1 MSHAVQASRLKAH
14 IASLETMTR
23 FVLATLALAS
33 GVYTY
38 LGVRSLLDGSATV
51 VFFAAII
58 YSVAVSVAIYGF
70 WTYLIRFLPEMRD
83 AGSRLALFGIMA
95 IGSLMIVA
103 MSSWLN
109 AAALAGSAAVEQ
121 HLAVT
126 LEDYTADLDQAHSNA
141 LGALSLLPDI
151 QRASERFAR
160 LAADEQATGA
170 LTGTSGSGSVVQ
182 LLSQMSAQMDEL
194 EATIEG
200 SRDTIKNGFADGQA
214 RLAAMRA
221 LVSAPGAIAQRSDQF
236 AAEAVALAGVIAA
249 LEQTSIAPSV
259 MRAAADLSVGFIAPV
274 ADGGTSDLAGRQDQV
289 MATIRTS
296 VEAQSKAL
304 SAAAGEILAQP
315 KVPERRYIPLTSA
328 EAVLRYASDFIPS
341 WAGAISIDLL
351 PAVLVGIMAVVHGA
365 MRRGEDHLEGAD
377 RITAGDMMRSLE
389 LHETLLARRQSAKS
403 AVPDEDKPE
412 TSPETNPGSEERG
425 HRPERHPTVARRQE
439 TERAVNQTPA
449 NISAETLPGTSPR
462 HRNRLVR
469 YLSRFDDG
477 EVVRW
482 AFLGMLVG
490 AIGVLALDLRDLS
503 EKNGWL
509 STEAG
514 DASAHAGAD
523 PAASRRDRITASVH
537 RSAAAC
543 HRRRSAPVTAY
554 EFRAGDRR
562 GACRGRQYRAW
573 NGGALCVGNRSA
585 RGICTDRLAEFARR
599 RA

>member
-1 MSHAVQASRLKAH
+1 MSHAIRASRLKSH
-14 IASLETMTR
+14 VASLETMTR

-83 AGSRLALFGIMA
+83 AGSRLALFGFMA
-95 IGSLMIVA
+95 LGSAMIVA

-126 LEDYTADLDQAHSNA
+126 LEDYTADLDQAHGNA

-200 SRDTIKNGFADGQA
+200 SRDTIKNGFAEGQE
-214 RLAAMRA
+214 RLAAMRS

-259 MRAAADLSVGFIAPV
+259 TRAAADLSVGFIAPI
-274 ADGGTSDLAGRQDQV
+274 ADGGTVDLAGRQDQV

-304 SAAAGEILAQP
+304 SEAAAEILAQP
-315 KVPERRYIPLTSA
+315 KVPERRYVPLTSA

-351 PAVLVGIMAVVHGA
+351 PAVLVGIMAVVQSSL
-365 MRRGEDHLEGAD
+365 RRTEENVEGAD

-389 LHETLLARRQSAKS
+389 LHEALLARRQ
-403 AVPDEDKPE
+403 
-412 TSPETNPGSEERG
+412 T
-425 HRPERHPTVARRQE
+425 
-439 TERAVNQTPA
+439 
-449 NISAETLPGTSPR
+449 
-462 HRNRLVR
+462 
-469 YLSRFDDG
+469 
-477 EVVRW
+477 
-482 AFLGMLVG
+482 
-490 AIGVLALDLRDLS
+490 
-503 EKNGWL
+503 
-509 STEAG
+509 
-514 DASAHAGAD
+514 
-523 PAASRRDRITASVH
+523 
-537 RSAAAC
+537 AAAPVAPEE
-543 HRRRSAPVTAY
+543 APVTPPSA
-554 EFRAGDRR
+554 EPDAHPQSEPDERQAGQNVTPLALGDRK
-562 GACRGRQYRAW
+562 
-573 NGGALCVGNRSA
+573 
-585 RGICTDRLAEFARR
+585 RLEP
-599 RA
+599 